1 MHAKRKFDSLVQYLY
16 IEGPQSVRSRDP
28 CAQAISGL
36 GLVLPTAPLEV
47 QTALQAFRQEW
58 KGRLTSTQENLNRLD
73 RLVEPT
79 KQVIALMLQEAY
91 AADQSE
97 HRSIVFDLAWPTE
110 GVEILAQLPPH
121 NPIRGRSRMIHS

>member
-16 IEGPQSVRSRDP
+16 FEGPQSIRSRDA

-36 GLVLPTAPLEV
+36 GLVLPTAPLEA
-47 QTALQAFRQEW
+47 QTALQAFRQER
-58 KGRLTSTQENLNRLD
+58 KGTLTATQENLIRLD
-73 RLVEPT
+73 GLVEQT
-79 KQVIALMLQEAY
+79 KQVIALMLQEIY

-110 GVEILAQLPPH
+110 GVEILAQLLSH
-121 NPIRGRSRMIHS
+121 NPIS